1 MHSMIII
8 EDHPVMR
15 RGLTVYFAGSER
27 WRVLGTASNLD
38 GAKALL
44 SRDKNPLE
52 VDIILLDIQLGTE
65 WGLDL
70 VTWLRERYKENH
82 CVGKTPPVVIYSAFS
97 DYTHV
102 SAALGLGVRGYI
114 CKSQSEAEL
123 ESALETVLG
132 GEIYIDKAIRQKQT
146 IVANT
151 LSLLTRRESEIL
163 ALVRTG
169 LSNRDIAEQLAL
181 SRRTVENILSCIYD
195 KTGIP
200 SRLDL
205 QKM

>member
-15 RGLTVYFAGSER
+15 RGLTAYFAGSER
-27 WRVLGTASNLD
+27 WRVLGSAASLD
-38 GAKALL
+38 DAKALL
-44 SRDKNPLE
+44 SRDKNLLE

-70 VTWLRERYKENH
+70 ITWLREYYKENH
-82 CVGKTPPVVIYSAFS
+82 CGGKTPPVVIYSAFS

-102 SAALGLGVRGYI
+102 SAALGLGVRGYV
-114 CKSQSEAEL
+114 CKTHSEAEL
-123 ESALETVLG
+123 ESALETVLK
-132 GEIYIDKAIRQKQT
+132 GEIYIDKAVQQKLT
-146 IVANT
+146 IVADT
-151 LSLLTRRESEIL
+151 ISLLTRRESEIL
-163 ALVRTG
+163 TLVRSG
-169 LSNRDIAEQLAL
+169 LSNRDIAEQLGL